1 MKRLSDQQ
9 GFSLIELLVVILIIG
24 ILAAIALP
32 VFLGERDKAAD
43 ADAKSLARNAVS
55 EVESCA
61 VDGNDYTACEEDD
74 GVLTGTGLDAGRLSV
89 VSGDRDSFEIEATS
103 ASGSTFTIT
112 KAPGAPLARSCD
124 PPDDGGCLGGIW

>member
-1 MKRLSDQQ
+1 MKQLSEQR

-24 ILAAIALP
+24 LLAAIALP

-43 ADAKSLARNAVS
+43 ADAKSMARNAVS
-55 EVESCA
+55 EVELCA
-61 VDGNDYTACEEDD
+61 VNGSDYGACEEAD
-74 GVLTGTGLDAGRLSV
+74 GVLTGTGLDGSRLSV

-112 KAPGAPLARSCD
+112 KTDGAAAARSCD